1 MTQSAEKNN
10 IGLDFGTTYSIIS
23 RLEGKEYGTNGRLED
38 YKLDNWAPSEGSG
51 SGFEDSIVVK
61 KKDGKYV
68 SGSVAR
74 NETGRIGSKTFKGFK
89 MMIAETNPMNLK
101 QRGYDETD
109 TPLSITRTYLSQ
121 LLEKYVNRNRGSV
134 DVIDK
139 IVVGVPEIWFSDVKT
154 ADCRTSLEKIIHS
167 FEYIKD
173 VELISEPAAACA
185 CFVENYRKYEKEKY
199 NGKILVIDYG
209 GGTLDI
215 ALCDVVDKGNSSDV
229 SVIKRCGAG
238 LNEDGYIGKA
248 GLAFIEE
255 VVKIALRETGKT
267 DEEILAD
274 EYFYSYL
281 NDVENNLMAKSLE
294 VAETL
299 DVKGDL
305 TAIDDEFCNIHV
317 DRNNEPTVTYGM
329 LAKAYDTIIKPV
341 LDEKLDEVIK
351 YMDESGINYS
361 TAENNFKIAMVGGF
375 CNFYLTQRDIEKK
388 FHKGAADKRFKDI
401 ISERDREKAISFGA
415 TLVANDL
422 VSFKPLSPYHLG
434 VGKGSEKELKDS
446 WFVVHK
452 GQEITYGKPM
462 FVKDEDGDAIIFRG
476 NRIPMLV
483 FSTDDFLSDTS
494 IDCGE
499 PIEEYKVKMS
509 LDPDK
514 CFKIGFSFD
523 KSMIITLHTQQVER
537 NGQPIG
543 EVNNIRLDK
552 LYEIFGNLITVK
564 KRLS

>member
-1 MTQSAEKNN
+1 MAKSVERNN

-23 RLEGKEYGTNGRLED
+23 RLENKKYGAKGNLED
-38 YKLDNWAPSEGSG
+38 YRLEAWLPSEGSG
-51 SGFEDSIVVK
+51 TGFEDSIVVR

-74 NETGRIGSKTFKGFK
+74 NETGRMGSKTFKGFK
-89 MMIAETNPMNLK
+89 MMIAESDSANLQ
-101 QRGYDETD
+101 QRGYDKID
-109 TPLSITRTYLSQ
+109 TPIGITKIYLSQ
-121 LLEKYVNRNRGSV
+121 LLEKYTNRNRGTTEI
-134 DVIDK
+134 IDK

-154 ADCRTSLEKIIHS
+154 ADCRTELEKIINS
-167 FEYIKD
+167 FECIQN

-185 CFVENYRKYEKEKY
+185 CFVENYRKNTGEKY

-255 VVKIALRETGKT
+255 VVKIALRATGKT
-267 DEEILAD
+267 DEEIITD
-274 EYFYSYL
+274 SYFYAYL
-281 NDVENNLMAKSLE
+281 NDVENALMTKGQE
-294 VAETL
+294 IVEML
-299 DVKGDL
+299 DVKGNL
-305 TAIDDEFCNIHV
+305 TKIEDVFCSIQV
-317 DRNNEPTVTYGM
+317 DRNNEPEVTYGM
-329 LAKAYDTIIKPV
+329 LAQAYDNVIKPI
-341 LDEKLDEVIK
+341 LDEKMNEVIK

-375 CNFYLTQRDIEKK
+375 CNFFLTQRDIEKK
-388 FHKGAADKRFKDI
+388 FHKGASDKRFKDI
-401 ISERDREKAISFGA
+401 ISERDRERAISFGA

-422 VSFKPLSPYHLG
+422 ISFKPLSPYHLG

-452 GQEITYGKPM
+452 GQEITYDKPM
-462 FVKDEDGDAIIFRG
+462 FVEDEDGDAIIFRG

-483 FSTDDFLSDTS
+483 FSTEDFLDDTS

-523 KSMIITLHTQQVER
+523 KSMILTLHTQQVER
-537 NGQPIG
+537 TGEPIG
-543 EVNNIRLDK
+543 EVNRVRLDK

-564 KRLS
+564 KIKS

>member
-1 MTQSAEKNN
+1 MAKSVEKNN

-23 RLEGKEYGTNGRLED
+23 RLENKKYGATGNLED
-38 YKLDNWAPSEGSG
+38 YRLEAWLPSEGSG
-51 SGFEDSIVVK
+51 TGFEDSIVVR

-74 NETGRIGSKTFKGFK
+74 NETGRMGSKTFKGFK
-89 MMIAETNPMNLK
+89 MMIAERDSTNLQ
-101 QRGYDETD
+101 QRGYDEID
-109 TPLSITRTYLSQ
+109 TPIEITKTYLSQ
-121 LLEKYVNRNRGSV
+121 LLEKYTNRNRGTSEI
-134 DVIDK
+134 IDK

-154 ADCRTSLEKIIHS
+154 ADCRTELEKIINS
-167 FEYIKD
+167 FECIKN

-185 CFVENYRKYEKEKY
+185 CFVENYRKNTGEKY

-229 SVIKRCGAG
+229 SVVKRCGAG

-255 VVKIALRETGKT
+255 VVKIALRATGKT
-267 DEEILAD
+267 DEEIVTD
-274 EYFYSYL
+274 SYFYAYL
-281 NDVENNLMAKSLE
+281 NDVENALMTKGQE
-294 VAETL
+294 IVEML
-299 DVKGDL
+299 DVKGNL
-305 TAIDDEFCNIHV
+305 TKIEDVFCSIQV
-317 DRNNEPTVTYGM
+317 DRNNEPEVTYGM
-329 LAKAYDTIIKPV
+329 LAQAYDNVIKPI
-341 LDEKLDEVIK
+341 LDEKMNEVIK

-361 TAENNFKIAMVGGF
+361 TSENNFKIAMVGGF
-375 CNFYLTQRDIEKK
+375 CNFFLTQRDIEKK

-401 ISERDREKAISFGA
+401 ILERDRERAISFGA

-452 GQEITYGKPM
+452 GQEITYDKPM
-462 FVKDEDGDAIIFRG
+462 FVEDEDGEAIIFRG

-483 FSTDDFLSDTS
+483 FSTEDFLHDQS

-514 CFKIGFSFD
+514 CYKIGFSFD

-537 NGQPIG
+537 SGEPIG
-543 EVNNIRLDK
+543 EVNRVRLDK

-564 KRLS
+564 KIKS